1 MKIVRLYNIKTNTM
15 INGHK
20 IMKYKKLDIYFNSK
34 CFFIR
39 LELFSKSN
47 NCFII

>member
-1 MKIVRLYNIKTNTM
+1 MKIVGLCNIKTNTM

-34 CFFIR
+34 CFFYTIGA
-39 LELFSKSN
+39 LF
-47 NCFII
+47 